1 MTLYLIDYLL
11 QDEILSILRIDLI
24 GRIWIIVALLKSAA
38 A

>member
-11 QDEILSILRIDLI
+11 EDEILSILCIDLI
-24 GRIWIIVALLKSAA
+24 GRIWIIALLECAA